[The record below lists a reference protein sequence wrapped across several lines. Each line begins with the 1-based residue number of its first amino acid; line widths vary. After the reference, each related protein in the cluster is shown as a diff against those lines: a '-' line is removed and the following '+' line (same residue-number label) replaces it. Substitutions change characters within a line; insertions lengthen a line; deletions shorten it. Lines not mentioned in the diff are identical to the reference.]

1 MGSKKLSANG
11 SWTQFRAV
19 LEVLEDFDTRGSLY
33 GRAQN
38 FASSKGMLSENWRIS
53 LQTVEDWGEL
63 EYVVY
68 SDGTPIAWC
77 ASGEWTMTH
86 EKHSATTTRHQS
98 RIYTAISQL

>member
-1 MGSKKLSANG
+1 MGSKKLDANG

-19 LEVLEDFDTRGSLY
+19 LEVLEDFDTRDSLY

-38 FASSKGMLSENWRIS
+38 FASSKGMLSEDWRIS

-68 SDGTPIAWC
+68 SYETPIAWR
-77 ASGEWTMTH
+77 ASGEWTMTN

-98 RIYTAISQL
+98 SIYTAISQL